1 MTTKYWLDSTTV
13 KATLAQIF
21 PVLVLLLKAFGV
33 EVLPG
38 EADVIMQGIAGLV
51 AMGGAIYA
59 IYGRSQA
66 MGGLHF
72 GKQTEFLPTPAEDSE
87 DEPED
92 EQEEIVE

>member
-1 MTTKYWLDSTTV
+1 MDTKYWLDSTTV

-21 PVLVLLLKAFGV
+21 PVLVLLLKALGI
-33 EVLPG
+33 EILPG

-51 AMGGAIYA
+51 AMGGVIYA

-72 GKQTEFLPTPAEDSE
+72 KKTK
-87 DEPED
+87 
-92 EQEEIVE
+92 